1 MTGKSSFALSSD
13 DPTRKFPG
21 KIIIGQGETETVIH
35 VGLKLIGYLLF
46 FRERIQ
52 IETRLPDL
60 MIQYVPDLVQLDYEL
75 RPRLW
80 VECGE
85 CSIAKL
91 HKLAVKAPEAE
102 IWVLKRSF
110 EAAQDT
116 LRGMAREELRRDRY
130 NVIGLD
136 AAVFEEMCGLIQAR
150 NSLYWLKATFDPG
163 EMQFDL
169 NGLWFEMPFRVFHF

>member
-1 MTGKSSFALSSD
+1 MTGKFSFTLTSD
-13 DPTRKFPG
+13 DPGRKFPG
-21 KIIIGQGETETVIH
+21 KIIIGQAETETIVH
-35 VGLKLIGYLLF
+35 VGLKLLGYLLF

-60 MIQYVPDLVQLDYEL
+60 MIPYVPDLAQLDYEL

-102 IWVLKRSF
+102 IWVIKRSYM
-110 EAAQDT
+110 AAEET
-116 LRGMAREELRRDRY
+116 LRGMAKEDLRRQRY

-136 AAVFEEMCGLIQAR
+136 SETFQEICGLIQAR
-150 NSLYWLKATFDPG
+150 NTLYWLKATFDPG

-169 NGLWFEMPFRVFHF
+169 NGLWFEMPLRVYRF

>member
-1 MTGKSSFALSSD
+1 MTGKFSFALTSD
-13 DPTRKFPG
+13 DPGRRFPG
-21 KIIIGQGETETVIH
+21 KIILGQAETETVVH

-46 FRERIQ
+46 FRDRIQ
-52 IETRLPDL
+52 IETRLPDA
-60 MIQYVPDLVQLDYEL
+60 MIPYVPDLAQLDYEL

-102 IWVLKRSF
+102 IWVIKRSF
-110 EAAQDT
+110 EAAEET
-116 LRGMAREELRRDRY
+116 LRGMAKEELRRNRY
-130 NVIGLD
+130 SVIGLD

-150 NSLYWLKATFDPG
+150 NRVYWLKTTFEPG

-169 NGLWFEMPFRVFHF
+169 NGLWFELPFRVFRF